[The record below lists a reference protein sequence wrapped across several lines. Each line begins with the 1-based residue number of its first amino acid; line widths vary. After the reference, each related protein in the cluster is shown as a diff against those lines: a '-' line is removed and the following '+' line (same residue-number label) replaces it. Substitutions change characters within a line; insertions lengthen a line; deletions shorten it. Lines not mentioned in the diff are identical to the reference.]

1 MAASPAHP
9 LGEVKRLVN
18 AYLQK
23 GEDTV
28 WFSAKSRSIDAVSEV
43 YPQWTVAEIIRFILA
58 AILTLTEGDF
68 CSSNL
73 QWGGSNLVADV
84 YALIYDGKPWF
95 VKFLVENSCLEEISF
110 HPPERPLKTASG
122 KIIPGVKP

>member
-1 MAASPAHP
+1 MPAHP

-18 AYLQK
+18 DYLQK

-28 WFSAKSRSIDAVSEV
+28 WFSAKSRPIDVVSEL
-43 YPQWTVAEIIRFILA
+43 YPQWTVAEVIRFILE

-73 QWGGSNLVADV
+73 QWGGTNLVADV
-84 YALIYDGKPWF
+84 YGIVYDGKPWF
-95 VKFLVENSCLEEISF
+95 VKFLIENGCLEEISF
-110 HPPERPLKTASG
+110 HPPEKALKTIGG
-122 KIIPGVKP
+122 KVIPGVKP